1 MDNNLKIILIILAIF
16 LFIYF
21 YFKIIN
27 KTNKTNKTNKVNIIG
42 GEEILSDISIEND
55 TIYCTLEDIIK
66 YNSIRKKWIYNNG
79 IIYDIT
85 SLINTTFV
93 NLDKNSISTIEY
105 LKNTNLQDLNK
116 LFRSIDDYNK
126 LINKYNNDNLDNLD
140 KKLDLFYFE
149 NLDSS
154 NIEENKIKLFN
165 KFTFIFIKNLIQF
178 KIGTICPSGLKI

>member
-1 MDNNLKIILIILAIF
+1 MDNNLKIILTILAIF

-21 YFKIIN
+21 YLKIIN
-27 KTNKTNKTNKVNIIG
+27 KNNKANIIG
-42 GEEILSDISIEND
+42 GEEILTDISIEND

-79 IIYDIT
+79 IIYNIT

-126 LINKYNNDNLDNLD
+126 LINKYNNDNLD

-149 NLDSS
+149 NRDSS

>member
-1 MDNNLKIILIILAIF
+1 MDNNLKIILTILTIF

-21 YFKIIN
+21 YLKIIN
-27 KTNKTNKTNKVNIIG
+27 KTNKTNKANIIG

-93 NLDKNSISTIEY
+93 NLEKNKISTIEY

-126 LINKYNNDNLDNLD
+126 LINKYNNDNLD